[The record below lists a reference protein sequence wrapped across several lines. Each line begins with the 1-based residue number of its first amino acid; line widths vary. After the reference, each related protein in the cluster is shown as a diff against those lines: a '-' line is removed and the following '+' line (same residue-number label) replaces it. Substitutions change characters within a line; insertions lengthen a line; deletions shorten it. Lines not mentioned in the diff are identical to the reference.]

1 MAVLSL
7 LEGVWLVVAG
17 PTVTLSRA
25 CLRQRSYESNFG
37 NSATV
42 GVNMIKYKG
51 GRHLAS
57 FQAAF
62 VCLMRSGWVTF
73 LTFDLLSKHQTPH
86 TGFRA
91 GFITGA
97 AEQIRQTGVTDL
109 RCGTARTLEKS
120 GAGARCEGAPC
131 FIQAGNS
138 HLSSSFRREQK
149 ENELEEKNP
158 SPSFS
163 IRHCQVTVRRFVVTL
178 WAEQKVDPEFS
189 VVRRPSH
196 GSQSACSL
204 KGETL
209 FSGCHS
215 WKTLIMLQSLLIYC
229 LY

>member
-1 MAVLSL
+1 
-7 LEGVWLVVAG
+7 
-17 PTVTLSRA
+17 
-25 CLRQRSYESNFG
+25 
-37 NSATV
+37 
-42 GVNMIKYKG
+42 MIKYKG

-73 LTFDLLSKHQTPH
+73 LTFDLLSKHQMPH

-149 ENELEEKNP
+149 ENELEEK
-158 SPSFS
+158 
-163 IRHCQVTVRRFVVTL
+163 IH
-178 WAEQKVDPEFS
+178 
-189 VVRRPSH
+189 H
-196 GSQSACSL
+196 H
-204 KGETL
+204 L
-209 FSGCHS
+209 FPYATA
-215 WKTLIMLQSLLIYC
+215 KLQSGALWSPYELSRRLTLSFLWLGVHHMGANLPALWKAKLSSLAVIPGR
-229 LY
+229 L